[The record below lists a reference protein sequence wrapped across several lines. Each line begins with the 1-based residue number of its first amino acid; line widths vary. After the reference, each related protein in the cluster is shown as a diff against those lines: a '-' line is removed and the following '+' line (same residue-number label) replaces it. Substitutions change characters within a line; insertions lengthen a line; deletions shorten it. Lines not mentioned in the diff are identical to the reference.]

1 VQPSPPSIPQRA
13 RVAWSIVA
21 GWSLTVVFCAVVI
34 ASALITLGRCWR
46 WLTPPQARWWGRTML
61 RLQGVEVEYEGLEHL
76 EGEAMRVVTFNH
88 SSGLDPMLITS
99 MYPRSAT
106 SAIKR
111 EILYV
116 PIVGLAIKLM
126 GFLLIDR
133 GKGGRGRDTLRLA
146 AARMRRDS
154 MTVFIAPEG
163 TRSRDGSLQPFKR
176 GALHLAMVSGA
187 PLVPVV
193 VHGAFDLWPRHRWG
207 ARPGLVRVRV
217 LPPIDTHALTPETLD
232 AFSDELRARYERT
245 LAAMDAD
252 RRHVVGPTA

>member
-1 VQPSPPSIPQRA
+1 MQDPPLSASERA
-13 RVAWSIVA
+13 RVVWSIVA
-21 GWSLTVVFCAVVI
+21 GWSLTVVFCVAVI
-34 ASALITLGRCWR
+34 LSALLTLGRCWR

-61 RLQGVEVEYEGLEHL
+61 RLQGVKVEYEGLEHL

-88 SSGLDPMLITS
+88 SSGLDPMLVTS
-99 MYPRSAT
+99 LYPRSAT

-126 GFLLIDR
+126 GFLLIER
-133 GKGGRGRDTLRLA
+133 GKSGRGNSSRGKDTLQQA
-146 AARMRRDS
+146 ALRMKRDS

-163 TRSRDGSLQPFKR
+163 TRSRDGALQPFKR

-193 VHGAFDLWPRHRWG
+193 MQGAFDLWPRHRWG
-207 ARPGLVRVRV
+207 ARPGVVRVRV
-217 LPPIDTHALTPETLD
+217 LPPIDTSGLTPETLD
-232 AFSDELRARYERT
+232 AFCEDLRGRYVET
-245 LAAMDAD
+245 LAEMT
-252 RRHVVGPTA
+252 G